1 MDPSPRV
8 RLEVALLDADPAA
21 PAPDPS
27 APQAG
32 NGERPCLTVLAV
44 AAEADLR
51 RYVRECLRERADLRV
66 VEAAS
71 VGAAI
76 AIAAESSPA
85 LLVVDE
91 PERAVIDALA
101 GLPAIVIVDALSQG
115 APASRARCRLL
126 PRPFTGET
134 LMAEVTRLLA
144 T

>member
-51 RYVRECLRERADLRV
+51 V

-101 GLPAIVIVDALSQG
+101 GLPAIVIVDELSQG